1 MKGHEIS
8 ITFLRKTWDQTCL
21 VFMLSALKRTTAK
34 TYFLHY
40 DIWVK
45 LYRFY
50 HTCYFTRTFP
60 HSYAASFSMKTC
72 FYKINIFC
80 LRTKQIYSK
89 TLPFS
94 KKKIRNKTNVF
105 FETFRNFVYVNSYL
119 KIKIFAP
126 KWVRAISSKL
136 QIPRC

>member
-80 LRTKQIYSK
+80 LRTKNQC
-89 TLPFS
+89 LLWDFS
-94 KKKIRNKTNVF
+94 KFCLRQQLLENKDICTKMSSCN
-105 FETFRNFVYVNSYL
+105 
-119 KIKIFAP
+119 IFKTANT
-126 KWVRAISSKL
+126 KMLITAILESPYKL
-136 QIPRC
+136 LQTS